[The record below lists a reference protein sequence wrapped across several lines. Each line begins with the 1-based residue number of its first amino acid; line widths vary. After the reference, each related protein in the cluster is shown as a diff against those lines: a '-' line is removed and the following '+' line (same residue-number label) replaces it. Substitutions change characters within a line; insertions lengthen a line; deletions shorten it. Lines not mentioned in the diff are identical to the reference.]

1 MVYINNSNELY
12 HYGVKGMRW
21 GHRKN
26 NPTAY
31 GGSITKNG
39 KYKASNGVV
48 IAKSRN
54 AGVAAGRRFSTSLA
68 GRALSAVGSAGM
80 SKQQRAQL
88 KKQQDALREY
98 QKVGGD
104 KMLRK
109 QAQEKYRQTE
119 EYKAQRAKV
128 VKVGAAVA
136 GTALAAY
143 GAYKVSKILKDKAS
157 TRSYEYGKAAMERWM
172 ASAKRESQRGNWE
185 NSSQFYAIARDVAAN
200 ADRRTD
206 RVKNSTVEA
215 AKYLYKTRG
224 GRWAGV

>member
-1 MVYINNSNELY
+1 MVYVNNSNELY

-31 GGSITKNG
+31 GGSITSNG

-68 GRALSAVGSAGM
+68 GRALSAVGSAVM

-109 QAQEKYRQTE
+109 QAQEKYRQTD

-128 VKVGAAVA
+128 IKAGAVVA

-157 TRSYEYGKAAMERWM
+157 TKSYEMGKAAAEKWFKLGRDADNAGKWYEGTTYAMVGLETLKKADERTR
-172 ASAKRESQRGNWE
+172 K
-185 NSSQFYAIARDVAAN
+185 
-200 ADRRTD
+200 
-206 RVKNSTVEA
+206 VKNSTVEA
-215 AKYLYKTRG
+215 AKYLYNTRK
-224 GRWAGV
+224 R